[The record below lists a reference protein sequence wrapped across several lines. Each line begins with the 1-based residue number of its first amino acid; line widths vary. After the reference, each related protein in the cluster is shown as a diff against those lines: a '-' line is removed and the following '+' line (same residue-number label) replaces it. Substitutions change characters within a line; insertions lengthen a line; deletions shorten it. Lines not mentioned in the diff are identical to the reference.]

1 MTGGPRVEARADHCE
16 GCGRTEARAGKAFRV
31 YKGHWYCGACYKRL
45 FKRALCPGCSD
56 FARLYSRDADAVCL
70 SCEKN
75 RPCVRCGKE
84 EYKIG
89 KLTTYGPVCASCA
102 PHFREPKPCGYCGEL
117 SSRLTRVKARGIDV
131 PVCGKCAGA
140 HKRPCPAC
148 RFPRELL
155 DAPNGRQLC
164 RKCLEGGEMDC
175 PVCGDAMP
183 AGRGSKCVRC
193 ALRQTLHGRVA
204 FNQAAF
210 KQPEMAQTFSEFA
223 AWLESETG
231 VERAVHLIGKFVPF
245 FMTMEQEWGMVP
257 TYPVLLAYFGAEGLR
272 RVRLPMRWLSVAKDV
287 TADTVQRKEH
297 SEVRR
302 IDDLLG
308 TFVKGSV
315 ANATLQGYAAWLNE
329 RRARGRTS
337 LRSVRLALRP
347 AVSLLQAIDPLGNLL
362 PQQAQVNLY
371 LREKPGQ
378 AAAVTGFVLFL
389 NRTQGAELAVVVD
402 QQATQE
408 LRRKRLEKRMLEM
421 MRSPEEGLEF
431 ERAWMRAALLY
442 FHGVSASKKVLA
454 QQSWLYTESGQNVV
468 VRGVSYWLPAP
479 WRSVGESTGPD
490 APLS

>member
-1 MTGGPRVEARADHCE
+1 MIKAH
-16 GCGRTEARAGKAFRV
+16 RTHQGQR
-31 YKGHWYCGACYKRL
+31 YCGACYKRL
-45 FKRALCPGCSD
+45 FKQQRCPRCGD
-56 FARLYSRDADAVCL
+56 AARLPKDDPRAVCA
-70 SCEKN
+70 SCKKDA
-75 RPCVRCGKE
+75 PCARCGKTS
-84 EYKIG
+84 YALG
-89 KLTTYGPVCASCA
+89 KLTPYGPVCASCA
-102 PHFREPKPCGYCGEL
+102 PYFREPKPCGLCGKP
-117 SSRLTRVKARGIDV
+117 SSRLSRVKSAGIDV
-131 PVCGKCAGA
+131 PVCPSCASRDRGTCKA
-140 HKRPCPAC
+140 CRRHRRLLEAPDGRALCRPCL
-148 RFPRELL
+148 EQG
-155 DAPNGRQLC
+155 DKLC
-164 RKCLEGGEMDC
+164 
-175 PVCGDAMP
+175 PSCGDTMP
-183 AGRGSKCVRC
+183 AGRGEVCETCYWRRS
-193 ALRQTLHGRVA
+193 LRKRVTLD
-204 FNQAAF
+204 QAAF
-210 KQPEMAQTFSEFA
+210 GGEIMRRAFSEFGE
-223 AWLESETG
+223 WLLTEVGEQKATRTIHRYLPFFTE
-231 VERAVHLIGKFVPF
+231 VERQWGK
-245 FMTMEQEWGMVP
+245 VP
-257 TYPVLLAYFGAEGLR
+257 TYASLLEHFGAEGLR

-454 QQSWLYTESGQNVV
+454 QQRWLYAESGQNVV

-490 APLS
+490 APLP